1 MNCREYG
8 KLPYKVIV
16 VHGGPGAPG
25 CCAGICRGL
34 ADEFGVLEYLQCKN
48 SIQEL
53 IEELHSIVIQY
64 NLSKIVLVGHS
75 WGAWLSF
82 IFAAKHPQY
91 VSKLILID
99 SGPFEI
105 KYLPLLH
112 KSRNRQNI
120 PLEQLK
126 DIKKANLYSKDFEY
140 NPDNYCLLPD
150 IESDMINFNKSQYE
164 LLMNEIR
171 PMRANGELLNFS
183 NLIEC
188 PVVAIHGKKDPHP
201 WEGVKIPLE
210 SRLTNFK
217 MFTIDKCGHDP
228 WEEYYARD
236 EFFSILKREIIK
248 IK

>member
-1 MNCREYG
+1 MNYREYG
-8 KLPYKVIV
+8 KLPYKVLV

-64 NLSKIVLVGHS
+64 NLSKIVLAGHS

-99 SGPFEI
+99 SGPFEA

-126 DIKKANLYSKDFEY
+126 DIKKANLYSKGFEY

-188 PVVAIHGKKDPHP
+188 PVVAIHGKNDPHP

-217 MFTIDKCGHDP
+217 MFIIDKCGHDP
-228 WEEYYARD
+228 WKEYYARD